1 MTDRQHVPRQLSSPT
16 PHHNHFSNTW
26 KSPQVRSYMETR
38 KKRSKNPA
46 LSLLLYQLHA
56 SAFQRLNCQLQ
67 CQSRNVLLPAD
78 ASSITPTW
86 ITGFSFLGHN
96 IPMDLGKSDSSL
108 PFPQAQ
114 EPSDCN
120 TNRELLGLFAWVLC
134 AASQLT
140 GQVPRALGSHSSHQ
154 DISCRRETGTAAT
167 VSIWMQTEMTYSR
180 LGVKDETWANGKKQH

>member
-78 ASSITPTW
+78 ANSITPTW
-86 ITGFSFLGHN
+86 ITGFCFLGHN
-96 IPMDLGKSDSSL
+96 IPKLPWIWGKVILHFLSL
-108 PFPQAQ
+108 KLRSPAIAIPTGSYQGF
-114 EPSDCN
+114 
-120 TNRELLGLFAWVLC
+120 LLGFSVQQAN
-134 AASQLT
+134 SQDRCPELWDPIPPT
-140 GQVPRALGSHSSHQ
+140 RTYHAEEKQGLQPR
-154 DISCRRETGTAAT
+154 
-167 VSIWMQTEMTYSR
+167 
-180 LGVKDETWANGKKQH
+180 